1 MSSTISCNLI
11 CSFLKQKNKN
21 NIVGLDL
28 IQKTKYPKFKFYKCD
43 ILDYEK
49 LDYIFKNEK
58 INEVYHL
65 VAYLSAKAENKM
77 NEGTF
82 EILEHQTNVK
92 IMGPTIFSDLSKM
105 MSKSLHITK
114 WCLLADA
121 GLFGLSIL
129 L

>member
-1 MSSTISCNLI
+1 
-11 CSFLKQKNKN
+11 
-21 NIVGLDL
+21 
-28 IQKTKYPKFKFYKCD
+28 
-43 ILDYEK
+43 
-49 LDYIFKNEK
+49 
-58 INEVYHL
+58 
-65 VAYLSAKAENKM
+65 M

-92 IMGPTIFSDLSKM
+92 VMGPTIFSDLSKM

-129 L
+129 LPTKTLFSSLSRIIPTPILKGSSFLIFT